1 MKRFSLSRTPE
12 LAIKLLAT
20 ITLAMTLFN
29 SSVYAEEVDPFE
41 GFNRDMFYLN
51 ERLDQYA
58 LRPVAV
64 TYTNILP
71 NPLERGIGNFFS
83 NLSEITNV
91 ANDLLQGKFKQ
102 AGRDGSR
109 FLINST
115 IGMAGL
121 FDVAERA
128 GISKSDGEDFGQTLA
143 VWGVGEGPYLMLPLV
158 GPSTLRDAPSKFIDS
173 LTNPLSY
180 SDDVRARNSAR
191 ALDLLTT
198 RVSLLAVDQIAS
210 GDRYLFVRDVYL
222 QRTRYLVNDGAIEDD
237 FGDFDDFDEY

>member
-1 MKRFSLSRTPE
+1 MTHLSRFFPAQ
-12 LAIKLLAT
+12 LGVKVFAT
-20 ITLAMTLFN
+20 VSLAMTLL
-29 SSVYAEEVDPFE
+29 SSALSAEEADSLE
-41 GFNRDMFYLN
+41 SFNRNMFYVN

-64 TYTNILP
+64 AYTNVMP

-83 NLSEITNV
+83 NLNEITNV
-91 ANDLLQGKFKQ
+91 VNDVLQGKFKQ
-102 AGRDGSR
+102 AGHDGGR

-115 IGMAGL
+115 IGMAGF

-128 GISKSDGEDFGQTLA
+128 GVSKSDGEDFGQTLA
-143 VWGVGEGPYLMLPLV
+143 VWGVGEGPYLMLPLL

-180 SDDVRARNSAR
+180 SDDVRARNSAQ

-198 RVSLLAVDQIAS
+198 RVSLLAVDQIAT

-222 QRTRYLVNDGAIEDD
+222 QRNRFLVNDGAVEDD
-237 FGDFDDFDEY
+237 FGDFDDFDDY

>member
-1 MKRFSLSRTPE
+1 MTHLSRFFPAQ
-12 LAIKLLAT
+12 LGVKVFAT
-20 ITLAMTLFN
+20 VSLVMTLL
-29 SSVYAEEVDPFE
+29 SSALSAEEADSLE
-41 GFNRDMFYLN
+41 SFNRNMFYVN

-64 TYTNILP
+64 AYTNVMP

-83 NLSEITNV
+83 NLNEITNV
-91 ANDLLQGKFKQ
+91 VNDVLQGKFKQ
-102 AGRDGSR
+102 AGHDGGR

-115 IGMAGL
+115 IGMAGF

-128 GISKSDGEDFGQTLA
+128 GVSKSDGEDFGQTLA
-143 VWGVGEGPYLMLPLV
+143 VWGVGEGPYLMLPLL

-173 LTNPLSY
+173 LINPLSY
-180 SDDVRARNSAR
+180 SDDVRARNSSQ

-198 RVSLLAVDQIAS
+198 RVSLLAVDQIAT

-222 QRTRYLVNDGAIEDD
+222 QRNRFLVNDGAVEDD
-237 FGDFDDFDEY
+237 FGDFDDFDDY

>member
-1 MKRFSLSRTPE
+1 MTHLSRFFPSQ
-12 LAIKLLAT
+12 LGVKVFAT
-20 ITLAMTLFN
+20 VSLAMTLL
-29 SSVYAEEVDPFE
+29 SSALSAEEADSLE
-41 GFNRDMFYLN
+41 SFNRNMFYVN

-64 TYTNILP
+64 AYTNVMP

-83 NLSEITNV
+83 NLNEITNV
-91 ANDLLQGKFKQ
+91 VNDVLQGKFKQ
-102 AGRDGSR
+102 AGHDGGR

-115 IGMAGL
+115 IGMAGF

-128 GISKSDGEDFGQTLA
+128 GVSKSDGEDFGQTLA
-143 VWGVGEGPYLMLPLV
+143 VWGVGEGPYLMLPLL

-173 LTNPLSY
+173 LINPLSY
-180 SDDVRARNSAR
+180 SDDVRARNSAQ

-198 RVSLLAVDQIAS
+198 RVSLLAVDQIAT

-222 QRTRYLVNDGAIEDD
+222 QRNRFLVNDGAVEDD
-237 FGDFDDFDEY
+237 FGDFDDFDDY

>member
-1 MKRFSLSRTPE
+1 MKLFTLSNTSQ
-12 LAIKLLAT
+12 LAMKLLAK
-20 ITLAMTLFN
+20 ITLALTLF
-29 SSVYAEEVDPFE
+29 SSSLYAEEVDTFE
-41 GFNRDMFYLN
+41 GINRNMFYFN

-64 TYTNILP
+64 VYTNVMP

-83 NLSEITNV
+83 NLDEITNV
-91 ANDLLQGKFKQ
+91 VNDLLQGKFKQ
-102 AGRDGSR
+102 AGHDGGR

-115 IGMAGL
+115 IGVAGL

-180 SDDVRARNSAR
+180 SDDVSGRNSTR
-191 ALDLLTT
+191 ALDLLTK
-198 RVSLLAVDQIAS
+198 RVSLLAIDQIAT
-210 GDRYLFVRDVYL
+210 GDLYLFVRDVYL
-222 QRTRYLVNDGAIEDD
+222 QRNRYMVNDGAIEDD

>member
-1 MKRFSLSRTPE
+1 MTHLSRFFPSQ
-12 LAIKLLAT
+12 LGVKVFAT
-20 ITLAMTLFN
+20 VSLVMTLL
-29 SSVYAEEVDPFE
+29 SSALSAEEADSLE
-41 GFNRDMFYLN
+41 SFNRNMFYVN

-64 TYTNILP
+64 AYTNVMP

-83 NLSEITNV
+83 NLNEITNV
-91 ANDLLQGKFKQ
+91 VNDVLQGKFKQ
-102 AGRDGSR
+102 AGHDGGR

-115 IGMAGL
+115 IGMAGF

-128 GISKSDGEDFGQTLA
+128 GVSKSDGEDFGQTLA
-143 VWGVGEGPYLMLPLV
+143 VWGVGEGPYLMLPLL

-180 SDDVRARNSAR
+180 SDHVRARNSAQ

-198 RVSLLAVDQIAS
+198 RVSLLAVDQIAT

-222 QRTRYLVNDGAIEDD
+222 QRNRFLVNDGAVEDD
-237 FGDFDDFDEY
+237 FGDFDDFDDY

>member
-1 MKRFSLSRTPE
+1 MTHLSRFFPAQ
-12 LAIKLLAT
+12 LGVKVFAT
-20 ITLAMTLFN
+20 VSLAMTLL
-29 SSVYAEEVDPFE
+29 SSALSAEEADSLE
-41 GFNRDMFYLN
+41 SFNRNMFYVN

-64 TYTNILP
+64 AYTNVMP

-83 NLSEITNV
+83 NLNEITNV
-91 ANDLLQGKFKQ
+91 VNDVLQGKFKQ
-102 AGRDGSR
+102 AGHDGGR

-115 IGMAGL
+115 IGMAGF

-143 VWGVGEGPYLMLPLV
+143 VWGVGEGPYLMLPLL

-173 LTNPLSY
+173 LINPLSY
-180 SDDVRARNSAR
+180 SDDVRARNSAQ

-198 RVSLLAVDQIAS
+198 RVSLLAVDQIAT

-222 QRTRYLVNDGAIEDD
+222 QRNRFLVNDGAVEDD
-237 FGDFDDFDEY
+237 FGDFDDFDDY

>member
-1 MKRFSLSRTPE
+1 MTHLSRFFPSQ
-12 LAIKLLAT
+12 LGVKVFAT
-20 ITLAMTLFN
+20 VSLVMTLL
-29 SSVYAEEVDPFE
+29 SSALSAEEADSLE
-41 GFNRDMFYLN
+41 SFNRNMFYVN

-64 TYTNILP
+64 AYTNVMP

-83 NLSEITNV
+83 NLNEITNV
-91 ANDLLQGKFKQ
+91 VNDVLQGKFKQ
-102 AGRDGSR
+102 AGHDGGR

-143 VWGVGEGPYLMLPLV
+143 VWGVGEGPYLMLPLL

-173 LTNPLSY
+173 LINPLSY
-180 SDDVRARNSAR
+180 SDDVRARNSAQ

-198 RVSLLAVDQIAS
+198 RVSLLAVDQIAT

-222 QRTRYLVNDGAIEDD
+222 QRNRFLVNDGAVEDN
-237 FGDFDDFDEY
+237 FGDFDDFDDY